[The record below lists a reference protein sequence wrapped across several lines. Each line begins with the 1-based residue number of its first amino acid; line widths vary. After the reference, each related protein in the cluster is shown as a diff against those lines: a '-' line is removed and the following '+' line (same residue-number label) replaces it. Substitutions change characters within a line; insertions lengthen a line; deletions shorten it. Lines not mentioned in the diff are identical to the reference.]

1 MPPVYR
7 LALPALCLSLI
18 LPCAFSVEAADPAP
32 AAAEKPAEEKPVER
46 QPLLERSQEE
56 AAALER
62 KIPTQEQQQLQ
73 AGTDSFLALWKPA
86 NTAEPKGAV
95 IIIPGA
101 GETADWPQAI
111 SPLRRKLP
119 DAEWSS
125 LSITLPDLQS
135 EAIAPRIV
143 EVAPAPKTPDAGS
156 KDATTAA
163 PIEQAAGGEADVAD
177 KAIEQAA
184 GGEADVAD
192 KAIVET
198 TEEQAKADAERIFAR
213 IDAAIA
219 YAEQQSARSI
229 VVLGHGTGAYWAAR
243 YLSEKQPSQ
252 IEKLVMVAA
261 QTPVTAKP
269 ELAELTPT
277 LKLPTAD
284 IFYMDKP
291 VDRNAALERLQ
302 ASKRLKTSGFSQV
315 SLKALPGNAKAEQ
328 EQLVRRVRGW
338 LNPQPAA
345 D

>member
-1 MPPVYR
+1 MPSVYR
-7 LALPALCLSLI
+7 LAMPALCLSLI

-32 AAAEKPAEEKPVER
+32 AASAEKPAEAKPVER

-56 AAALER
+56 AAALGR
-62 KIPTQEQQQLQ
+62 TVPAQEQQQLQ
-73 AGTDSFLALWKPA
+73 AGSDTFLALWKTA

-111 SPLRRKLP
+111 GPLRQKLP
-119 DAEWSS
+119 DAKWSS

-135 EAIAPRIV
+135 DAIAPRVV
-143 EVAPAPKTPDAGS
+143 EPVAAPKAPETAS
-156 KDATTAA
+156 KDATTAQ
-163 PIEQAAGGEADVAD
+163 PIEQAAGGEAEVAD
-177 KAIEQAA
+177 QVAA
-184 GGEADVAD
+184 D
-192 KAIVET
+192 T
-198 TEEQAKADAERIFAR
+198 MEEQEKADGERIFAR

-243 YLSEKQPSQ
+243 YLSEKQTAQ
-252 IEKLVMVAA
+252 VEKFVMVDA
-261 QTPVTAKP
+261 QTPAKAKP
-269 ELAELTPT
+269 ALAELTPT

-284 IFYMDKP
+284 IFYMDKAL
-291 VDRNAALERLQ
+291 DRNAALERMQ
-302 ASKRLKTSGFSQV
+302 ASKRLKTSAFSQV
-315 SLKALPGNAKAEQ
+315 ALQALPDKKAEQ

-338 LNPQPAA
+338 LNPQNS

>member
-1 MPPVYR
+1 MPSVYR
-7 LALPALCLSLI
+7 LAMPALCLSLI
-18 LPCAFSVEAADPAP
+18 LPCAFSVNAADPTP
-32 AAAEKPAEEKPVER
+32 AAEKPAEEKPAER

-62 KIPTQEQQQLQ
+62 KVPAQEQQQLQ
-73 AGTDSFLALWKPA
+73 AGSDSFLALWKPA

-111 SPLRRKLP
+111 GPLRRKLP
-119 DAEWSS
+119 DAKWSS

-135 EAIAPRIV
+135 DAIAPRVV
-143 EVAPAPKTPDAGS
+143 EAPVAPKAPESGS
-156 KDATTAA
+156 KDSTTAQ
-163 PIEQAAGGEADVAD
+163 PIEQAAGGEAEVAD
-177 KAIEQAA
+177 QV
-184 GGEADVAD
+184 VA
-192 KAIVET
+192 ET
-198 TEEQAKADAERIFAR
+198 TEEQSKADAERIFAR

-243 YLSEKQPSQ
+243 YLGEKQTAQ
-252 IEKLVMVAA
+252 VEKFVMVDA
-261 QTPVTAKP
+261 QMPAKAKP
-269 ELAELTPT
+269 PLAELTPT

-291 VDRNAALERLQ
+291 LDRNAALERMQ
-302 ASKRLKTSGFSQV
+302 ASKRLKTSAFNQV
-315 SLKALPGNAKAEQ
+315 ALRALPDNKAEQ
-328 EQLVRRVRGW
+328 EQLFRRVRGW
-338 LNPQPAA
+338 LNPQNT

>member
-18 LPCAFSVEAADPAP
+18 LPCAFSVEAAAPAP
-32 AAAEKPAEEKPVER
+32 AAAQKPAEEKPLER

-56 AAALER
+56 ATALER
-62 KIPTQEQQQLQ
+62 KVPTQEQQQLQ
-73 AGTDSFLALWKPA
+73 AGGDTFLALWKPA

-101 GETADWPQAI
+101 GETVDWPQAI
-111 SPLRRKLP
+111 GPLRRNLP
-119 DAEWSS
+119 DAKWSS

-135 EAIAPRIV
+135 DAIAPRIV
-143 EVAPAPKTPDAGS
+143 EVVPAPKVAQTGS
-156 KDATTAA
+156 KDSTTAA
-163 PIEQAAGGEADVAD
+163 PIEQAAGGEAEVVD
-177 KAIEQAA
+177 KAVAETADEQS
-184 GGEADVAD
+184 
-192 KAIVET
+192 
-198 TEEQAKADAERIFAR
+198 KADAERIFAR

-219 YAEQQSARSI
+219 FAEQQSARSI

-252 IEKLVMVAA
+252 VEKFVMVAA
-261 QTPVTAKP
+261 QTPATAKP
-269 ELAELTPT
+269 ELVELTPT

-291 VDRNAALERLQ
+291 LDRNAALERLQ
-302 ASKRLKTSGFSQV
+302 ASKRLKISAFSQV
-315 SLKALPGNAKAEQ
+315 SLKALPDTKAEQ
-328 EQLVRRVRGW
+328 EQLFRRVRGW

>member
-1 MPPVYR
+1 MPLVYR

-32 AAAEKPAEEKPVER
+32 AKAEKPAEAKPVER

-56 AAALER
+56 ATALER
-62 KIPTQEQQQLQ
+62 TVPVQEQQQLQ
-73 AGTDSFLALWKPA
+73 AGSDTFLALWKPA
-86 NTAEPKGAV
+86 NTGEPKGAV

-111 SPLRRKLP
+111 GPLRRKLP
-119 DAEWSS
+119 DAQWSS
-125 LSITLPDLQS
+125 LSISLPDVQS
-135 EAIAPRIV
+135 EVIAPRVI
-143 EVAPAPKTPDAGS
+143 EVPPTIKAPETGS
-156 KDATTAA
+156 KDSTTAA
-163 PIEQAAGGEADVAD
+163 PIEQAV
-177 KAIEQAA
+177 

-198 TEEQAKADAERIFAR
+198 SEEQAKADADRIFAR

-219 YAEQQSARSI
+219 YAEQQSARKI

-252 IEKLVMVAA
+252 IEKFLMVAV
-261 QTPVTAKP
+261 QTPVAAKP

-284 IFYMDKP
+284 IFYTDKP
-291 VDRNAALERLQ
+291 LDRSAALARLQ
-302 ASKRLKTSGFSQV
+302 ASKRLKTSAFSQV
-315 SLKALPGNAKAEQ
+315 ALKALPGNSNAEQ
-328 EQLVRRVRGW
+328 EQLFRRVRGW
-338 LNPQPAA
+338 LNPQATA